1 LGCTLYATQQLQA
14 QPSCRVG
21 CRQPNLP
28 AAAFIGFP
36 DTIHDF
42 SSQLRIRFMNTVLI
56 GIIVYILL
64 QLLVG
69 VYCSRKIASESDY
82 LLAGSAPG

>member
-1 LGCTLYATQQLQA
+1 LHALRNPTVTGTAFLSGWPSPTQ
-14 QPSCRVG
+14 PTRCR
-21 CRQPNLP
+21 L
-28 AAAFIGFP
+28 IGFS